1 MTQPSIAIVGAGIAG
16 VACANALAAEGIAA
30 TVYERAGG
38 VGGRLA
44 TTVLPE
50 AAPAYAFDHGAQSF
64 NVRSEAFRRA
74 VDAAG
79 RQGSVLPWP
88 ARWGHRSADTLQAD
102 TRDEARYVGLP
113 GMGALVRSLATPLDV
128 RFGHAVTRVA
138 HDGRRWT
145 AERNGTD
152 IAHADIIALAL
163 PAPELP
169 ALFHGATPATLQ
181 ETIAPVRYAPC
192 WALMMGFTQPL
203 DLPYDGIRIDDD
215 MLAWAA
221 RDNTKPGRV
230 MVDESWVV
238 HASPGWSAAHAN
250 DTTEQALHAMHAR
263 FAEAFPGTPEP
274 DLMAAHLWPHA
285 LVEQSA
291 GLPCHWDA
299 ATRLGACG
307 DWCEGPR
314 VEAAF
319 LSGVALAAKIA
330 EAL

>member
-30 TVYERAGG
+30 TVFERAGG

-50 AAPAYAFDHGAQSF
+50 GAPAYAFDHGAQSF

-74 VDAAG
+74 VDAAR
-79 RQGSVLPWP
+79 RQGSVMPWP
-88 ARWGHRSADTLQAD
+88 ARWGHRTADALQAD
-102 TRDEARYVGLP
+102 SRDEARYVGLP

-138 HDGRRWT
+138 HEGRRWT
-145 AERNGTD
+145 IERDGADTT
-152 IAHADIIALAL
+152 HADIIALAL

-169 ALFHGATPATLQ
+169 ALFGNAAPTSLQ
-181 ETIAPVRYAPC
+181 ASIAPVRYAPC
-192 WALMMGFTQPL
+192 WALMMGFTQSL

-215 MLAWAA
+215 LLAWAA

-238 HASPGWSAAHAN
+238 HASPGWSAAHAT
-250 DTTEQALHAMHAR
+250 DTPEQALHALHAR

-274 DLMAAHLWPHA
+274 DVMAAHLWPHA

-291 GLPCHWDA
+291 EMPCHWDA
-299 ATRLGACG
+299 ANRLGACG

>member
-1 MTQPSIAIVGAGIAG
+1 MTQRSIAIVGAGIAG
-16 VACANALAAEGIAA
+16 VACANALAAEDIAA

-74 VDAAG
+74 VDAAR
-79 RQGSVLPWP
+79 RQGSVMPWP
-88 ARWGHRSADTLQAD
+88 ARWGHRTADALQPD
-102 TRDEARYVGLP
+102 TRDETRYVGLP
-113 GMGALVRSLATPLDV
+113 GMGGPVRNLATPLDV

-138 HDGRRWT
+138 RDGQRWRI
-145 AERNGTD
+145 ERHGAD
-152 IAHADIIALAL
+152 VAYADILALAL

-169 ALFHGATPATLQ
+169 ALFDGATPAALH
-181 ETIAPVRYAPC
+181 ETMAPVRYAPC
-192 WALMMGFTQPL
+192 WALMMGFAQRL
-203 DLPYDGIRIDDD
+203 DVPFDGIRIDDD

-238 HASPGWSAAHAN
+238 HASPGWSAAHAH
-250 DTTEQALHAMHAR
+250 DTPEQALHAMHAR
-263 FAEAFPGTPEP
+263 FAEAFSGTPEP
-274 DLMAAHLWPHA
+274 DVMAAHLWPHA
-285 LVEQSA
+285 LVEQPA

-299 ATRLGACG
+299 AIGLGACG

-319 LSGVALAAKIA
+319 LSGVALAAHIA
-330 EAL
+330 EAR